1 MNRTFRNFGLL
12 LAAGL
17 ALLLAGCVTPGYGGY
32 GYPGGY
38 GQGLPYPSGY
48 GSQVQGTVETVDAN
62 YSRLTLLA
70 DDPRSGYGQRLSV
83 RFDRNTR
90 LYYQGR
96 EYPVTGLERGDVIRF
111 DAVQSG
117 GELYARSI
125 EVVRDVRAGGYG
137 GGMYGN
143 DLRGTVGYV
152 DTRARIIQL
161 DGSGY
166 GGGLQV
172 AYDARTIVEYQGR
185 SYRPENLHRGD
196 LVRVQARQVGYNNE
210 WLAERIYVERSYSRG
225 W

>member
-38 GQGLPYPSGY
+38 GQGVPYPSGY

-62 YSRLTLLA
+62 YGRLTLLA

-111 DAVQSG
+111 EAVQSG
-117 GELYARSI
+117 GELLA
-125 EVVRDVRAGGYG
+125 
-137 GGMYGN
+137 
-143 DLRGTVGYV
+143 
-152 DTRARIIQL
+152 
-161 DGSGY
+161 
-166 GGGLQV
+166 
-172 AYDARTIVEYQGR
+172 QGR
-185 SYRPENLHRGD
+185 EQRIQRVEAATAHQRHRAVEASRPCGD
-196 LVRVQARQVGYNNE
+196 RIHQALRNVDVAGRRREIQQATVD
-210 WLAERIYVERSYSRG
+210 V
-225 W
+225 